1 MKKQTTAADAPK
13 CRHKQTR
20 RKHINSCVSKCL
32 DCGML
37 HAMIVGRS
45 SISRRWVSPDD
56 PRVEVGEVATEAVL
70 GIDGGD
76 A

>member
-1 MKKQTTAADAPK
+1 MNKETQSAATPK

-20 RKHINSCVSKCL
+20 RKHINSCVSRCL

-45 SISRRWVSPDD
+45 SISRRWVQPDD
-56 PRVEVGEVATEAVL
+56 PRVDIGKVATEAVL
-70 GIDGGD
+70 GIESDS